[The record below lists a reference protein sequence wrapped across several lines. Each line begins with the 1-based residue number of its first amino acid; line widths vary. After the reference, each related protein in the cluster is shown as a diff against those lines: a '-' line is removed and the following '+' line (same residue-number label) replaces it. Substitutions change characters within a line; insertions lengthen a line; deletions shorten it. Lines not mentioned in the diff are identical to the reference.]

1 MATRKSAT
9 GKSVKVVKKAA
20 KKKTVAKRVVSAR
33 RQARLHDDGSI
44 SNAVRQIESVFDLP
58 KGSVR
63 LEYPSGR
70 KARSDSNVGNVR
82 EAWKKK

>member
-1 MATRKSAT
+1 MATKKNPVTKNA
-9 GKSVKVVKKAA
+9 KPAKKAA
-20 KKKTVAKRVVSAR
+20 VKRVVSPR
-33 RQARLHDDGSI
+33 RQAKLHDDGSI
-44 SNAVRQIESVFDLP
+44 SNAVRQIETVFDLP

-82 EAWKKK
+82 TAWKKK